1 MKLDIRGPVLKDKS
15 MNYQKVLLC
24 KTCRGYGSIV
34 NDGSEKDCMV
44 CHGRGVEKIDLHPEV
59 VDSFMK
65 GEL

>member
-1 MKLDIRGPVLKDKS
+1 LDTRGPVLKDKP

-24 KTCRGYGSIV
+24 KTCQGYGSIIT
-34 NDGSEKDCMV
+34 DDSEKHCV
-44 CHGRGVEKIDLHPEV
+44 ACHGRGVEKIDLEPEV